1 MRYMITDELWAI
13 LGPCVEQAKRYK
25 CGRAPALPERLF
37 FEAVLYLGRT
47 GIPWRDLP
55 GEFGA
60 WDAVYNGSAPGRQRQ
75 PGPAVPTAHG
85 RPRVRG
91 SEARADRCVQRPGAP
106 LRGRGAE
113 KKGTAAEQGLG
124 RSRGGFTSKVVLTA
138 ADEDTAIAVDVVP
151 GQTHEASHMEPM
163 LDATAARVTDMEEVV
178 ADKGFDGDRQR
189 QACRDQGAKPVIPFK
204 ANRTRRAG

>member
-60 WDAVYNGSAPGRQRQ
+60 WTPCTTGSGAGSPAAAWPGCSYCSRT
-75 PGPAVPTAHG
+75 P
-85 RPRVRG
+85 PRSG
-91 SEARADRCVQRPGAP
+91 
-106 LRGRGAE
+106 
-113 KKGTAAEQGLG
+113 K
-124 RSRGGFTSKVVLTA
+124 
-138 ADEDTAIAVDVVP
+138 
-151 GQTHEASHMEPM
+151 
-163 LDATAARVTDMEEVV
+163 
-178 ADKGFDGDRQR
+178 
-189 QACRDQGAKPVIPFK
+189 
-204 ANRTRRAG
+204 